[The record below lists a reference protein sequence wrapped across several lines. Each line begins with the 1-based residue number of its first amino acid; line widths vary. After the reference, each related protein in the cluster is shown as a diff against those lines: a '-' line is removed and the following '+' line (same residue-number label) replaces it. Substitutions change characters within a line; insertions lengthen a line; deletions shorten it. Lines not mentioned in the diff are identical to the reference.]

1 MKNIILLLSL
11 LFSTSLLGQSNSL
24 QVLTSEVNWKGKAAF
39 NAYSLAGTLHLKE
52 SKLILEGTS
61 LSTAAITLDMK
72 TIASDNKQ
80 LVKHLKSKDF
90 FEVKRFPEATFSLSQ
105 AISWAEGEQMAEG
118 ILTVKS
124 TSLPISIPLVI
135 TKKGE
140 HWLMTGK
147 VMIDRTKYGI
157 KFNSPTYFE
166 QLKEQAIA
174 DEFEL
179 AFALEL
185 TAAGQVEVER

>member
-11 LFSTSLLGQSNSL
+11 LFSTSLLGQSTSL
-24 QVLTSEVNWKGKAAF
+24 QVVTSDVNWKGKAAF
-39 NAYSLAGTLHLKE
+39 NAYSLAGTLQVEKSEFMLTEE
-52 SKLILEGTS
+52 SL
-61 LSTAAITLDMK
+61 TAATITMDMK

-105 AISWAEGEQMAEG
+105 VIVWEEGEQMAEG
-118 ILTVKS
+118 ILTIKS

-140 HWLMTGK
+140 NWWMTGK
-147 VMIDRTKYGI
+147 VMVDRTKYGI

-166 QLKEQAIA
+166 KLKDQAIA

-185 TAAGQVEVER
+185 KAAKPLLK

>member
-11 LFSTSLLGQSNSL
+11 LFSTSLLGQSNTM
-24 QVLTSEVNWKGKAAF
+24 QVVTSEVNWKGKAAF
-39 NAYSLAGTLHLKE
+39 NAYSLAGTLQLKKSEFLLKE
-52 SKLILEGTS
+52 ES
-61 LSTAAITLDMK
+61 LSAVTITMDMK

-105 AISWAEGEQMAEG
+105 AIVWEEGEQLAEG
-118 ILTVKS
+118 ILTIKA
-124 TSLPISIPLVI
+124 TSLPIRIPLII
-135 TKKGE
+135 TKKGDN
-140 HWLMTGK
+140 WLMTGK

-166 QLKEQAIA
+166 KLKDQAIA

-185 TAAGQVEVER
+185 KAAKPLLK